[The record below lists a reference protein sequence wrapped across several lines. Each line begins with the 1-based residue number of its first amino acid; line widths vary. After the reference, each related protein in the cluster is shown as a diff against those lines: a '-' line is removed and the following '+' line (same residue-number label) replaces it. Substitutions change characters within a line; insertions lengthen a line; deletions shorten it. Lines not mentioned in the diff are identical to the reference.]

1 MPARQR
7 DPRGECGTFRYVDIA
22 SINRETKQIEDAKE
36 LACEE
41 APSRA
46 RKGIRVNDLLVST
59 VRPNLNAVAQVT
71 AELDGQI
78 ASTGFAVL
86 RPDPKRI
93 HPRYLFFRVITD
105 AFISDMVAQAKGAG
119 YPAVS
124 DRIVSN
130 HKLPLPPLSE
140 QHRIVEILDQ
150 ADALRRQRREADEL
164 SKRILPALFQEM
176 FGDLRRNLNGWDTS
190 DLGELTEIVSGIT
203 KGRRTNESNL
213 REVSYLSVANVQDG
227 HLWMDN
233 IKVIEASEAEIKRYR
248 LRPDD
253 LVLTEGGDPDKLGR
267 GALWTGEIGECIH
280 QNHVFRVRTAS
291 PRVLPIFLS
300 TLTASEYGKAYFFS
314 VAKKTTGIASINK
327 RQLSAFPVVIPPID
341 LQQKFAKALETLNAN
356 IKNQA
361 TSAATLETLFQTLLH
376 RAFDG
381 SLTAKWRE
389 AQGKELLQ
397 EMENHSKR

>member
-22 SINRETKQIEDAKE
+22 SINRETKQIENAKE

-46 RKGIRVNDLLVST
+46 RKDIRVNDLLVST

-130 HKLPLPPLSE
+130 HKLPLPPLPE

-164 SKRILPALFQEM
+164 SEKMLPALVATALTKAHKTVPLSEIAHTSSGGTPSRKDPSF
-176 FGDLRRNLNGWDTS
+176 FVGDIPWVKSGELHNFEVTTTDEFLSEVAIKESAAKIMPIGTILVAMYGATVGAVSRLQIEAATNQAICCIQTRGQINQDYIYGMLKVIAPSLVNLRVGGAQPNINQQIVRDISIPIADERTISMISTAVNQIATLRR
-190 DLGELTEIVSGIT
+190 
-203 KGRRTNESNL
+203 
-213 REVSYLSVANVQDG
+213 
-227 HLWMDN
+227 
-233 IKVIEASEAEIKRYR
+233 
-248 LRPDD
+248 
-253 LVLTEGGDPDKLGR
+253 
-267 GALWTGEIGECIH
+267 
-280 QNHVFRVRTAS
+280 
-291 PRVLPIFLS
+291 
-300 TLTASEYGKAYFFS
+300 
-314 VAKKTTGIASINK
+314 AKI
-327 RQLSAFPVVIPPID
+327 
-341 LQQKFAKALETLNAN
+341 
-356 IKNQA
+356 
-361 TSAATLETLFQTLLH
+361 TSATTLETLFQTLLH

-389 AQGKELLQ
+389 GKSKELLQ
-397 EMENHSKR
+397 EMEKQAKQ